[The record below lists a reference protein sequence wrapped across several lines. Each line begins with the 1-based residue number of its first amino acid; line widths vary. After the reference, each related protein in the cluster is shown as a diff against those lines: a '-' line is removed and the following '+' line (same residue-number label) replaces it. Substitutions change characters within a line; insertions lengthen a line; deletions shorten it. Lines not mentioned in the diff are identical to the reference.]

1 MEKLLEAM
9 DNVVPFDTD
18 SSFLDLGSGLG
29 MPVFHAALKMGVSAY
44 GIEVCNL
51 HVDNAVLLKIKLGHY
66 GYFKDY
72 KGTINFRCQNMD
84 SVRNF
89 RASHIYSFNS
99 RFNAQNIADAI
110 RIFEGDADY
119 APQVLVF
126 QKDPATAKK
135 FGLVNAK
142 YEGQFK
148 ITMAGGNSSFT
159 LYVYKKEIVPLGYV
173 ESIYD
178 QLLPILQNERFEL
191 YIDKVK
197 LDKDD
202 FKRITTQGW
211 LNDSIID
218 AFALMVFDTYVML
231 EVFYLEITKFQL
243 IERYIGQIHRGVA
256 KIRNNMKKRTILLI
270 PMNVRSSGK

>member
-1 MEKLLEAM
+1 
-9 DNVVPFDTD
+9 
-18 SSFLDLGSGLG
+18 
-29 MPVFHAALKMGVSAY
+29 
-44 GIEVCNL
+44 
-51 HVDNAVLLKIKLGHY
+51 
-66 GYFKDY
+66 
-72 KGTINFRCQNMD
+72 
-84 SVRNF
+84 
-89 RASHIYSFNS
+89 
-99 RFNAQNIADAI
+99 
-110 RIFEGDADY
+110 
-119 APQVLVF
+119 
-126 QKDPATAKK
+126 
-135 FGLVNAK
+135 
-142 YEGQFK
+142 
-148 ITMAGGNSSFT
+148 MAGGNSSFT
-159 LYVYKKEIVPLGYV
+159 LYVYKKEIVPPSYV

>member
-1 MEKLLEAM
+1 
-9 DNVVPFDTD
+9 
-18 SSFLDLGSGLG
+18 
-29 MPVFHAALKMGVSAY
+29 
-44 GIEVCNL
+44 
-51 HVDNAVLLKIKLGHY
+51 
-66 GYFKDY
+66 
-72 KGTINFRCQNMD
+72 
-84 SVRNF
+84 
-89 RASHIYSFNS
+89 
-99 RFNAQNIADAI
+99 
-110 RIFEGDADY
+110 
-119 APQVLVF
+119 
-126 QKDPATAKK
+126 
-135 FGLVNAK
+135 
-142 YEGQFK
+142 
-148 ITMAGGNSSFT
+148 MAGGNSSFT

-178 QLLPILQNERFEL
+178 QLLPILQDERFEL

-243 IERYIGQIHRGVA
+243 IERYIGQNYRGVA
-256 KIRNNMKKRTILLI
+256 KIRNNMKKSTILLI